1 MENCLLAYEV
11 KLTGRFVEN
20 GGLGD
25 ESLAKFSLESLN
37 FFYLSLKPYMQRKVL
52 LFYFSPSFCD
62 GIDSV
67 VCQDKKHNTHW

>member
-25 ESLAKFSLESLN
+25 ESLAKLFLESLT
-37 FFYLSLKPYMQRKVL
+37 FLICP
-52 LFYFSPSFCD
+52 
-62 GIDSV
+62 
-67 VCQDKKHNTHW
+67 